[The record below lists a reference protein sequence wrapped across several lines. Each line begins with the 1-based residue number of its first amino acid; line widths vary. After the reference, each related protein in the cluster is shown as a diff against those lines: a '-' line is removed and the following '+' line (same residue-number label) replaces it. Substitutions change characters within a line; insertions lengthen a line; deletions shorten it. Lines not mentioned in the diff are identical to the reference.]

1 MAKREKINTIIAK
14 VFINCP
20 FDTEYRTLL
29 RPLLFSLIFLNFE
42 PLIASQR
49 TDSSEIRINKIFELI
64 KDSDHSIH
72 DLSRVVAKN
81 SGDSFRLNMPFEL
94 GIDWGFKHFNKT
106 EKQFLVLGGEKHSI
120 GKALSD
126 ISGCDPEF
134 HENDGEKLV
143 RIVRN
148 WIANLYSTKEFIG
161 ASEVW
166 DQYNFFYTSLYEN
179 KNNSNEDVESMP
191 VSEYLNNIR
200 KWKNNLHK

>member
-20 FDTEYRTLL
+20 FDAEYQTLL

-42 PLIASQR
+42 PLIASRR
-49 TDSSEIRINKIFELI
+49 TDSSEIRLNKILDLI
-64 KDSDHSIH
+64 KISDHSIH
-72 DLSRVVAKN
+72 DISRVIAK
-81 SGDSFRLNMPFEL
+81 STGDSFRLNMPFEL
-94 GIDWGFKHFNKT
+94 GIDWGYKHFNNSR
-106 EKQFLVLGGEKHSI
+106 KQFLVLGGEKYSI
-120 GKALSD
+120 GRALSD

-148 WIANLYSTKEFIG
+148 WITNLYPEKQFDG
-161 ASEVW
+161 ASEIW

-179 KNNSNEDVESMP
+179 KNYSNEDVESMP
-191 VSEYLNNIR
+191 VSEYINNICR
-200 KWKNNLHK
+200 WQDNHN